1 MDQERSENAHLA
13 HGHYRL
19 AKALR
24 DSVRKAH
31 LVESSGA
38 SGRFDPDAAL
48 ADGDGCAARN
58 RVLPY
63 PASVGLSS
71 AGNFA
76 KFHHVLNRATW
87 SARKLSQL
95 LLALLL
101 QHFDYGDET
110 LVFGIDETIERRW
123 GRRIKARGIY
133 RDAVRSSGGHFVKA
147 SGLRWISLMWLVHI
161 PWAIRVWA
169 LPVFTLLAPSQ
180 RYYADKA
187 RAHKTVLDWAR
198 QMVFQLRRWLP
209 SRKLVL
215 VADNSYAALEFLH
228 ACQSL
233 SEPVAVVTRLRLDAQ
248 PCINRHR
255 RASPNSS
262 ASHGAPSPV
271 GPGSLEGGPLTHI
284 ASPAER
290 PGNGL
295 DEDHGR
301 LVQQQTTHGRN
312 HRRHGGL
319 VSRRDAHCAAAL
331 GSHPRPGGQIQ
342 AASFA
347 VHGPLG

>member
-123 GRRIKARGIY
+123 GRRIKARGLY

-233 SEPVAVVTRLRLDAQ
+233 SEPVAVVTRLRLDA
-248 PCINRHR
+248 
-255 RASPNSS
+255 
-262 ASHGAPSPV
+262 
-271 GPGSLEGGPLTHI
+271 
-284 ASPAER
+284 
-290 PGNGL
+290 
-295 DEDHGR
+295 
-301 LVQQQTTHGRN
+301 
-312 HRRHGGL
+312 
-319 VSRRDAHCAAAL
+319 AAL
-331 GSHPRPGGQIQ
+331 YQPAPPRKPEQLGWPRRTQSSGAWVTGRGPAYPHCKPG
-342 AASFA
+342 
-347 VHGPLG
+347 